1 MCWPTLTIIKYTI
14 SISISTINSIKY
26 AHLDEH
32 PAIGAAEVQQVV
44 GGSQVTL
51 RLGHLIRITITITRR
66 SISGS
71 VCPMNYEI
79 ERELRELLEYLIQKD
94 KD

>member
-1 MCWPTLTIIKYTI
+1 MV
-14 SISISTINSIKY
+14 SS
-26 AHLDEH
+26 
-32 PAIGAAEVQQVV
+32 
-44 GGSQVTL
+44 SQVTL
-51 RLGHLIRITITITRR
+51 RLGRLIIITLTIIITRK

-71 VCPMNYEI
+71 VCPMNYEL